1 MKYLFIL
8 VSVTFLLMDQSYAED
23 KTVCNSRIQ
32 NLIGWRGMEYNEDL
46 QKTRLSEL
54 NKVPQFKVECKK
66 TIQYFLNNN
75 TEFDTSYL
83 KKVLAQAPLEMADA
97 ESRIKAFDEGKKKS
111 ASGACHAAH
120 AMESFCNDQRGIR
133 LMELQIQQ
141 EQAIAKETG
150 VIAAG
155 TVHTAAQNKI
165 VMQQAARAD
174 AKAYESAAGKAI
186 SVDDCKLVGD
196 EFPNVSVTAPIDQ
209 QVKAACTAGN

>member
-1 MKYLFIL
+1 MKFLFIL
-8 VSVTFLLMDQSYAED
+8 ASASFLLMDHAYAED
-23 KTVCNSRIQ
+23 KTACNYRIR
-32 NLIGWRGMEYNEDL
+32 NLLDWRSMEYSEDS

-54 NKVPQFKVECKK
+54 SKVSQFKTECKK
-66 TIQYFLNNN
+66 TIQSFLKNN
-75 TEFDTSYL
+75 TEYDTSYL
-83 KKVLAQAPLEMADA
+83 KKVLEQTPAEIADA
-97 ESRIKAFDEGKKKS
+97 ESRIKAFDEGKRKS
-111 ASGACHAAH
+111 TSGACLAAH
-120 AMESFCNDQRGIR
+120 AMESFCNDQRGVR

-165 VMQQAARAD
+165 VMQQAAKQE
-174 AKAYESAAGKAI
+174 AKAYESAAGKSI